1 MSSISKHT
9 SRLTSPESWYST
21 PWFDLTKKQEIKA
34 TMVVPQPLDQVQ
46 MRRSKTPNW
55 VKYNDKNN
63 EYDQKMAREA
73 QIIDWRIGTQVDKSV
88 NCLGVFWASKTVHM
102 GNSTRR
108 SYPKYPKFG
117 CNGTTCIKRDHGH
130 FRDRRHFKIHEL
142 DAAHE
147 YLNQHG
153 FVIIDFAMSEDELK
167 EYIDLFKSSIQL
179 MNKEVIDAEYP
190 ECPRLS
196 KISKKHFAPYI
207 GKGLMQFYGA
217 AHLPF
222 ADACRKYEPLVK
234 VFCFF
239 HKTSELLPS
248 FDCIAATKKTEGGDA
263 NWLHADQDL
272 DHDYTSIQ
280 CNLIFKSPWARLS
293 MMVSHYPA
301 NRHANDM
308 PAHLE
313 QLRQARCRGASMTH
327 DNDHVNKEPLP
338 TFRPNPNDYLHLK
351 VINKECNIGGY
362 MERFESLIAAG
373 LKVANDDTG
382 NGKRSLSDASECR
395 QKKKKTKTVT
405 PIEVVDLT

>member
-1 MSSISKHT
+1 MSSISRDT
-9 SRLTSPESWYST
+9 NEVTSPEPWYNT
-21 PWFDLTKKQEIKA
+21 PWYDLTKDQNIKA

-46 MRRSKTPNW
+46 MRRSKTANW

-102 GNSTRR
+102 GNSTRK

-117 CNGTTCIKRDHGH
+117 SNGTTGVWRNRRGH
-130 FRDRRHFKIHEL
+130 FKMHEL
-142 DAAHE
+142 KEAND
-147 YLNQHG
+147 YLNQRG
-153 FVIIDFAMSEDELK
+153 YVVIDFEMNENELK
-167 EYIDLFKSSIQL
+167 KYIDLFKTSIQL
-179 MNKEVIDAEYP
+179 MNKEVIDTEYP
-190 ECPRLS
+190 TCPRLS

-222 ADACRKYEPLVK
+222 ADACRKYEPLVE
-234 VFCFF
+234 VFRFF

-272 DHDYTSIQ
+272 DHDYLSVQ

-301 NRHANDM
+301 NRHANNM
-308 PAHLE
+308 SAHLK
-313 QLRQARCRGASMTH
+313 QLREARLRGASMTH

-351 VINKECNIGGY
+351 VINKECNIDGY
-362 MERFESLIAAG
+362 MERFELLIAAG
-373 LKVANDDTG
+373 LKNANDDTS
-382 NGKRSLSDASECR
+382 NGKRSLSDASECQ
-395 QKKKKTKTVT
+395 QKKKRTKVVT
-405 PIEVVDLT
+405 QKEVIDLT